1 MTAHNQNE
9 VAIRQLIDGLVQAIR
24 AKDIGAV
31 MSVYA
36 PELVAFDIVPPLQYV
51 GSEAF
56 TQVWQHVFEN
66 FDQVHYEVRDL
77 RIAAGEDIAFSHS
90 LNEFRGTLKNG
101 RQIGFWLRW
110 TAGLR
115 KAHGKWLIAHLQA
128 SVPADVEQSGKAVLD
143 LKP

>member
-1 MTAHNQNE
+1 MAAHKENE
-9 VAIRQLIDGLVQAIR
+9 AAIAELIDGLVKAIR

-36 PELVAFDIVPPLQYV
+36 PDLVAFDIIPPLQFV
-51 GSEAF
+51 GSQAF
-56 TQVWQHVFEN
+56 TQVWQHVFDN
-66 FDQVHYEVRDL
+66 FDPIHYEVRDL

-115 KAHGKWLIAHLQA
+115 KVHGKWLIAHLQA

-143 LKP
+143 LQP